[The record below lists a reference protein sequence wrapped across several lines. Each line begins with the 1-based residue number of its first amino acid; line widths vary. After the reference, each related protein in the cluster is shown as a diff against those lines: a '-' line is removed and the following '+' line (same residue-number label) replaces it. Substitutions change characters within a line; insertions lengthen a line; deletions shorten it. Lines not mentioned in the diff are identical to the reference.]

1 MRQTET
7 YPQLVISL
15 SEEELFV
22 ILKLLQAPMI
32 AGMDLS
38 RLQNSSDEPGSENV
52 TDVLS
57 TALKGLVARGYLV
70 PLQEKGEQPLSLAPS
85 QELRGKPW
93 KRISLSQIVRLL
105 VSASAFATRSLLLSW
120 HTINGEDLLYVH
132 ERDGLFVATA
142 SPLPGVYTFTA
153 LDCWE
158 AVWQLITS
166 KLALQERLLPEPSL
180 PSIKLCRKT
189 LKHLQEHAAQ
199 PEEEQRELYTHL
211 TQAGFPS
218 FAAQAIVETLQQV
231 QIAVNIQM
239 LAREQEASDQA
250 NGKRPYRISLLLTAQ
265 TLLVAEPQQ
274 EANEMLLIRQATI
287 QEIEAIVQAFW
298 S

>member
-7 YPQLVISL
+7 YPRLVISL

-38 RLQNSSDEPGSENV
+38 RRQNSSDEPGSENV

-57 TALKGLVARGYLV
+57 IVLKGLVARGSLV
-70 PLQEKGEQPLSLAPS
+70 PLQENGELPLSLAPS

-132 ERDGLFVATA
+132 ERDGLFVVTT

-153 LDCWE
+153 LDGWE

-166 KLALQERLLPEPSL
+166 KLALQEQTLPKPSL
-180 PSIKLCRKT
+180 PSIT
-189 LKHLQEHAAQ
+189 LPRETVKHLQEHAAQ
-199 PEEEQRELYTHL
+199 PEEEQRELYTCL
-211 TQAGFPS
+211 TQAGLPS
-218 FAAQAIVETLQQV
+218 SAAQTMLETLQQV
-231 QIAVNIQM
+231 QIAANIQM
-239 LAREQEASDQA
+239 CTSEQEANSQA
-250 NGKRPYRISLLLTAQ
+250 NGKQPYRIGLLLTTH
-265 TLLVAEPQQ
+265 TLFVAEPQQ
-274 EANEMLLIRQATI
+274 GANEMLLIRQATA
-287 QEIEAIVQAFW
+287 QEIEAIVHAFW
-298 S
+298 L